1 MSSSNGKD
9 KSAFERIGCLVSSWV
24 SDVAA
29 SPFAQLAVVVICAAW
44 FALGLSANVLTA
56 ILSIL
61 AISLTQMV
69 LNRQNE
75 READAHRRDVA
86 MHAKLDELVIA
97 SKLARNE
104 MAGIEELEE
113 EEIKQLKEVADQAI
127 EAVEEEPAGTPQRK
141 KAEKVLDVANK
152 KLAESGNRT
161 PKPGAKARRGAAGR

>member
-1 MSSSNGKD
+1 MTSSNGKE
-9 KSAFERIGCLVSSWV
+9 KSAFERIGCTISSWV

-29 SPFAQLAVVVICAAW
+29 SPFAQLAVVVICGAW
-44 FALGLSANVLTA
+44 FALGLRADILTA
-56 ILSIL
+56 VLSIL

-97 SKLARNE
+97 SKQARNE

-113 EEIKQLKEVADQAI
+113 DEIKQLKEVADEAI
-127 EAVEEEPAGTPQRK
+127 EVVEEEPAGTPQRK

-152 KLAESGNRT
+152 KLVESESRSEKPV
-161 PKPGAKARRGAAGR
+161 PKTRRRAASR